1 MNNLQ
6 GSLQSFKVMRQQAKK
21 TEPIEEEIDVLVKM
35 YTAIGPENESL
46 KLEFSKRWERLPE
59 AKRAE
64 LVERLLKDG
73 LLPPVIREA
82 LEIFNG
88 KVVSLV

>member
-6 GSLQSFKVMRQQAKK
+6 GSLLVFKVKRQQAKEI
-21 TEPIEEEIDVLVKM
+21 EPIEEEIDVLVKM
-35 YTAIGPENESL
+35 YTAIGPESESL
-46 KLEFSKRWERLPE
+46 KLEFSKRWERLSE

-73 LLPPVIREA
+73 LLPPVIRQA

-88 KVVSLV
+88 KVVRLV

>member
-1 MNNLQ
+1 MDNLQ
-6 GSLQSFKVMRQQAKK
+6 GSLQLFKAKRQQVKQI
-21 TEPIEEEIDVLVKM
+21 EPIEEEIDVLVKM
-35 YTAIGPENESL
+35 YAAIGPENETL

-73 LLPPVIREA
+73 LLPSIIREA

-88 KVVSLV
+88 KVVSLI

>member
-1 MNNLQ
+1 MDNLQ
-6 GSLQSFKVMRQQAKK
+6 GSLLAFKMKRQQEKK
-21 TEPIEEEIDVLVKM
+21 IEPIEEEIDVLVKM
-35 YTAIGPENESL
+35 YTAIGPENETL

-73 LLPPVIREA
+73 LLPPIIREA

>member
-6 GSLQSFKVMRQQAKK
+6 GSLLVFKVKRQQAKK
-21 TEPIEEEIDVLVKM
+21 IEPIEEETDVLVKM
-35 YTAIGPENESL
+35 YVAIGPENETH
-46 KLEFSKRWERLPE
+46 KLEFSKRWERLSE
-59 AKRAE
+59 AKRTE

-73 LLPPVIREA
+73 LLSPIIRQA

>member
-46 KLEFSKRWERLPE
+46 KLEFSKCWERLPE

-64 LVERLLKDG
+64 MVERLLKDG

-88 KVVSLV
+88 KVASLV

>member
-6 GSLQSFKVMRQQAKK
+6 GSLQLFKAKRQQVKQI
-21 TEPIEEEIDVLVKM
+21 EPIEEEIDVLVKM
-35 YTAIGPENESL
+35 YAAIGSENETL
-46 KLEFSKRWERLPE
+46 KLEFSKRWERLSE

-73 LLPPVIREA
+73 LLPPIIKEA
-82 LEIFNG
+82 LEIFSG

>member
-6 GSLQSFKVMRQQAKK
+6 GSLLAFKVKRQQEKK
-21 TEPIEEEIDVLVKM
+21 IEPIEEDLDVLVKM
-35 YTAIGPENESL
+35 YAAIGPENGTL
-46 KLEFSKRWERLPE
+46 KLEFSKRWERLSE

-73 LLPPVIREA
+73 LLPPIIKEV
-82 LEIFNG
+82 LEIVSG

>member
-6 GSLQSFKVMRQQAKK
+6 GSLLAFKVKRQQEEKI
-21 TEPIEEEIDVLVKM
+21 EPVEEEIDVLVKM
-35 YTAIGPENESL
+35 YTAIGPENETL
-46 KLEFSKRWERLPE
+46 KLEFSKRWERLSE
-59 AKRAE
+59 VKRTE

-73 LLPPVIREA
+73 LLPPIIKEA
-82 LEIFNG
+82 LEIFSG

>member
-6 GSLQSFKVMRQQAKK
+6 GSLLAFKVKRQQEKK
-21 TEPIEEEIDVLVKM
+21 IEPIEEEIDVLVKM
-35 YTAIGPENESL
+35 YTAIGPESESL

-73 LLPPVIREA
+73 LLPPIIREA

>member
-6 GSLQSFKVMRQQAKK
+6 GSLLAFKAKRQQAKQI
-21 TEPIEEEIDVLVKM
+21 EPIEEEIDVLVKM
-35 YTAIGPENESL
+35 YAAIGAENGTL
-46 KLEFSKRWERLPE
+46 KLEFSKRWERLSE
-59 AKRAE
+59 AKRTE

-73 LLPPVIREA
+73 LLPPIIRQA

-88 KVVSLV
+88 KVVSLI